1 MRIGA
6 FQAEIQRPCRVFRG
20 TAEDQMGRV
29 PCRKS
34 GLGVLFGTVVILG
47 DRSGTRSR
55 VSSANVGWTSFIHRA
70 LQKFGRSESC
80 VSILFFLMML
90 ESRSDESLGAISLN
104 ELREM
109 AMLEALGLL
118 DSVDESKFEE
128 SFGDLSPAQQAEL
141 LDLQAAVAAEIA
153 AAGDEEPDRSLRYK
167 VLARLASEIEH
178 DELACGPIAS
188 IGSRTPD
195 DLAGLED
202 INEKRRV
209 ASADVSNEQ
218 RLRRSA
224 MIWRAAAFVL
234 GSSLLALVVIQQQ
247 SLALS
252 GRILELADSNIAFKG
267 LVERLDESGY
277 PTSQSNPSFDRR
289 PRRRSR
295 SAGSAGGGACFVIV
309 ETAGR
314 DMRHGNGASL
324 RHAAGAV
331 DRTGRNRS

>member
-1 MRIGA
+1 MN
-6 FQAEIQRPCRVFRG
+6 
-20 TAEDQMGRV
+20 
-29 PCRKS
+29 
-34 GLGVLFGTVVILG
+34 L
-47 DRSGTRSR
+47 
-55 VSSANVGWTSFIHRA
+55 
-70 LQKFGRSESC
+70 SEP
-80 VSILFFLMML
+80 
-90 ESRSDESLGAISLN
+90 ISLN

-128 SFGDLSPAQQAEL
+128 SFGGLSPAQQAEL

-178 DELACGPIAS
+178 DEVACGPIAS
-188 IGSRTPD
+188 IGSRTRR
-195 DLAGLED
+195 LATSKNQE
-202 INEKRRV
+202 V
-209 ASADVSNEQ
+209 AEGGFGGVSNEQ

-224 MIWRAAAFVL
+224 MIWRAATFVL

-267 LVERLDESGY
+267 LVERLDENGY
-277 PTSQSNPSFDRR
+277 PTSEIEPLL
-289 PRRRSR
+289 RSTTQETIAF
-295 SAGSAGGGACFVIV
+295 SGPAGGGACLVIV

-314 DMRHGNGASL
+314 NSGMGMVLLFDMPRAQSIELVAIDREDPSQETTLFRGDVTQFAAASVDVGGRPFNEIRFEL
-324 RHAAGAV
+324 R
-331 DRTGRNRS
+331 DIETGEVLMSSLA

>member
-1 MRIGA
+1 MN
-6 FQAEIQRPCRVFRG
+6 
-20 TAEDQMGRV
+20 
-29 PCRKS
+29 
-34 GLGVLFGTVVILG
+34 L
-47 DRSGTRSR
+47 
-55 VSSANVGWTSFIHRA
+55 
-70 LQKFGRSESC
+70 SEP
-80 VSILFFLMML
+80 
-90 ESRSDESLGAISLN
+90 ISLN

-188 IGSRTPD
+188 IGSRTRR
-195 DLAGLED
+195 LA
-202 INEKRRV
+202 
-209 ASADVSNEQ
+209 ASKNQREAEGGFGGVSNEQ

-267 LVERLDESGY
+267 LVERLDENGY
-277 PTSQSNPSFDRR
+277 PTSEIEPLL
-289 PRRRSR
+289 RS
-295 SAGSAGGGACFVIV
+295 IK
-309 ETAGR
+309 
-314 DMRHGNGASL
+314 NL
-324 RHAAGAV
+324 RL
-331 DRTGRNRS
+331 